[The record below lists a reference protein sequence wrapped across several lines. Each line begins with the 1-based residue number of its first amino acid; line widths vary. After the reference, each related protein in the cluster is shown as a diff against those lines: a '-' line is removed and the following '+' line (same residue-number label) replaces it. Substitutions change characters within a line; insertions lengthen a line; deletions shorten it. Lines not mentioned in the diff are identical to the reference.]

1 MPLVRRRPALQ
12 GAEGYEPLTRSR
24 MALAELH
31 LFEGEPERALA
42 CARDAAS
49 VAAGGDWLLLNAE
62 ARLTLGRVLTA
73 AGDPAA
79 AEQARSAAD
88 LYAAKGYAAGVAE
101 AESLLRSIDLA
112 RG

>member
-1 MPLVRRRPALQ
+1 
-12 GAEGYEPLTRSR
+12 

-31 LFEGEPERALA
+31 LFEGETERALA

-49 VAAGGDWLLLNAE
+49 VAASGDWLLLNAD

-73 AGDPAA
+73 AGDPTAG
-79 AEQARSAAD
+79 EQARSASD
-88 LYAAKGYAAGVAE
+88 LYAAKGYPAGVTE